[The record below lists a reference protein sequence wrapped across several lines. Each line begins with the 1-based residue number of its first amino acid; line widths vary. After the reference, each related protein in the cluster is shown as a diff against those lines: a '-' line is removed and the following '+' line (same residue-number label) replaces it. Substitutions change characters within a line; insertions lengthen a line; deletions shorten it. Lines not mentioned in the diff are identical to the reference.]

1 LHQKQRDG
9 SENHDAHDHVRKTS
23 RFHLREHNTEYKSS
37 ENLKIRRYVQHVIFV
52 FIQVRP
58 VSSFQL
64 PKMAVTRFLLLLQ
77 KQLQIFKLFAHP
89 FLLLLR
95 SFCVSK
101 YIYLFISLSLFRLAR
116 CRQVSRLFSSR
127 DCSSVV
133 LRLLRFILCEE
144 DGLTDTEGK
153 KFLCV
158 FSSFALYVC
167 VSKSRLLL
175 LLCCV

>member
-37 ENLKIRRYVQHVIFV
+37 ENLKIRRYVQHVILV

-95 SFCVSK
+95 SLRFKV
-101 YIYLFISLSLFRLAR
+101 FISLSLSLSLSS
-116 CRQVSRLFSSR
+116 VSRAVDRFRDSSPRETVLPLFYG
-127 DCSSVV
+127 CYV
-133 LRLLRFILCEE
+133 LFFVKR
-144 DGLTDTEGK
+144 TD
-153 KFLCV
+153 
-158 FSSFALYVC
+158 
-167 VSKSRLLL
+167 
-175 LLCCV
+175 